1 MKYLSLKIF
10 KNSQF
15 LKTKIFTDDQI
26 SIGSSEGLSLSLPE
40 ISSWHLLI
48 ERRQNVFCVMDL
60 NSEMGTMLNG
70 VRIKEESLLESGAV
84 IKAGPYELQFFVG
97 PPVSTSQKPSS
108 PAPVPPQAPAVPAQ
122 PAPTPAQPTPQTPA
136 MQSGLSVG
144 QKPPQTPAMQSASQ
158 KSPQTSVGQAS
169 LSADQKLP
177 QTPARQ
183 EGLSAGQKAPQTPA
197 EQTVIQEA
205 PKAPSQKPVS
215 QESSQVTTQKVGS
228 VSVPQTPAG
237 QSGLSAGQKAPQT
250 PTEQGI
256 SQEAPQAP
264 AQKSALEEPTV
275 EETTTVEEPSQTLT
289 QELPVPEVPA
299 QEPTLQESLSQ
310 EPLPQPAF
318 TESLDQGED
327 LNVIPVK
334 KKKGFWNTY
343 APSSR
348 IKNLDDEIS
357 PSIGHLIEVTLAWK
371 DRILKTYHFSKSQNV
386 HIGSDK
392 KCEIYFPNMLNS
404 SSYKLMSI
412 SGGAKIYV
420 NGPVKGTLFQGKNK
434 ETRVT
439 HDLKN
444 DQTIVLKPYEVVKL
458 NFNSFLTVYIRLT
471 SKPAQPPLVG
481 LLNLRLSEALALL
494 FAFLLT
500 GLLFF
505 YGTLYAPAFLMQDV
519 DFIEKDARVA
529 QVVFEKL
536 PPKKKKAVKYDLNK
550 KEPTTKK
557 TTKAP
562 KLKKEVKKVV
572 KKPAIKTPIKKKVK
586 KVSTPK
592 KGKQGKIAA
601 VAPGKAKKKTKK
613 VKVGSARPGGSL
625 KTGKKGS
632 SAKTKA
638 PDPTKMS
645 VLGVFGGGGSL
656 NKLDQ
661 AASGPGGLTGLATE
675 YTGYGGTAEEYE
687 GQGIGTKTKEL
698 SSGGQ
703 GSAIV
708 GISGIKTKGKGLGT
722 AGTGTGGLGERGRL
736 SMEFSTEDI
745 DVSGEIDRDGI
756 LRVLRSNRSK
766 FDRCYQMALNSNA
779 SIQGKLPMQWRIASS
794 GRGQRASALKSSIKS
809 AGLKSCVADVL
820 ESLNFPAPPSG
831 QIPEVKFSFN
841 FTL

>member
-40 ISSWHLLI
+40 ISPWHLLI
-48 ERRQNVFCVMDL
+48 EKRHDVFCVLDL
-60 NSEMGTMLNG
+60 NSEMGTVVNG
-70 VRIKEESLLESGAV
+70 VAIKEETLLESGSV
-84 IKAGPYELQFFVG
+84 IKVGPYELQFFVG
-97 PPVSTSQKPSS
+97 PPVSQKVGSKVPVEAPSQEPSVQTPKPVSVPERPKAPVEEPVVPVQKPVVQEAS
-108 PAPVPPQAPAVPAQ
+108 PAPV
-122 PAPTPAQPTPQTPA
+122 
-136 MQSGLSVG
+136 
-144 QKPPQTPAMQSASQ
+144 
-158 KSPQTSVGQAS
+158 
-169 LSADQKLP
+169 
-177 QTPARQ
+177 
-183 EGLSAGQKAPQTPA
+183 E
-197 EQTVIQEA
+197 E
-205 PKAPSQKPVS
+205 PVS
-215 QESSQVTTQKVGS
+215 QEPLSSPVADKKPAVPVKEAQQVPAQQPVVPES
-228 VSVPQTPAG
+228 VPSSVPQP
-237 QSGLSAGQKAPQT
+237 
-250 PTEQGI
+250 EI
-256 SQEAPQAP
+256 SEKLDSFQE
-264 AQKSALEEPTV
+264 
-275 EETTTVEEPSQTLT
+275 
-289 QELPVPEVPA
+289 
-299 QEPTLQESLSQ
+299 
-310 EPLPQPAF
+310 
-318 TESLDQGED
+318 ED
-327 LNVIPVK
+327 LNVIPIK

-371 DRILKTYHFSKSQNV
+371 DRILKTYYFSKSQNV

-404 SSYKLMSI
+404 PSYKLMSI

-420 NGPVKGTLFQGKNK
+420 KGPVQGTLFQGKDK

-439 HDLKN
+439 HPLNN
-444 DQTIVLKPYEVVKL
+444 DQSLVLKPYEVVKL

-500 GLLFF
+500 GLLVF
-505 YGTLYAPAFLMQDV
+505 YGTLYAPAFLTQDV

-536 PPKKKKAVKYDLNK
+536 PPKKVEKKTVKYDLNK
-550 KEPTTKK
+550 KETKKK

-562 KLKKEVKKVV
+562 KIKKEVKKIV
-572 KKPAIKTPIKKKVK
+572 KKPAIKTPIKKTVK

-601 VAPGKAKKKTKK
+601 VAPGKAKQKSKKI
-613 VKVGSARPGGSL
+613 KVGSARPGGSL

-632 SAKTKA
+632 SAKTQA

-708 GISGIKTKGKGLGT
+708 GISGIKTKGKGLGS

-766 FDRCYQMALNSNA
+766 FDRCYQVALNSNA
-779 SIQGKLPMQWRIASS
+779 SIQGKLPMQWRISSS
-794 GRGQRASALKSSIKS
+794 GKGQRASALKSSIKNP
-809 AGLKSCVADVL
+809 GLKNCVAGVL